1 MNVEDATISQYENL
15 SSETLVTTIN
25 LETSFSNLNAASG
38 TLTLS
43 SLQGGTVTKIGN
55 VSITEL
61 AVSDLSSVEGFATS
75 VSFKDTPDNLLFFDG
90 SYTQTVLENAESV
103 EVTSGTTSPISLDEM
118 KILSD
123 VVNTFPPEFTL
134 EVNASAKQIVD
145 FATSSNT
152 LENLAVADADVINV
166 ISGDPISVDQLSVL
180 KGLDDVVLGSG
191 TVDIADSDT
200 KILAAND
207 AVLGSAEVGIVTVN
221 SGASTVT
228 DGVSL
233 NGMTKAVVFDVEGT
247 AKDIVTNA
255 GSLGEAA
262 NISATGG
269 TAITVVEAQTLQG
282 LPGYN
287 ASTSSYS
294 IDDDAADIISATD
307 SVLTNGN
314 INVDVTDGD
323 VSASDG
329 SILNDFTAD
338 IDFSVDDN
346 PAAVAAE
353 VTGSNSSTD
362 LMMRN
367 LLRFQERLFLGL
379 QMNLGLFHQDSP

>member
-1 MNVEDATISQYENL
+1 M
-15 SSETLVTTIN
+15 
-25 LETSFSNLNAASG
+25 
-38 TLTLS
+38 
-43 SLQGGTVTKIGN
+43 
-55 VSITEL
+55 
-61 AVSDLSSVEGFATS
+61 
-75 VSFKDTPDNLLFFDG
+75 SFKDTPDNLLFFDG

-200 KILAAND
+200 KILEAND
-207 AVLGSAEVGIVTVN
+207 ATLGSAEVGTVTVN
-221 SGASTVT
+221 SGASSVT

-233 NGMTKAVVFDVEGT
+233 NGMTKAVVFDVAGT

-255 GSLGEAA
+255 NSLGEAA

-269 TAITVVEAQTLQG
+269 TAITVAEAQTLQG

-294 IDDDAADIISATD
+294 IDDSARASSQQAVISCKWKY
-307 SVLTNGN
+307 
-314 INVDVTDGD
+314 
-323 VSASDG
+323 
-329 SILNDFTAD
+329 
-338 IDFSVDDN
+338 
-346 PAAVAAE
+346 
-353 VTGSNSSTD
+353 
-362 LMMRN
+362 
-367 LLRFQERLFLGL
+367 
-379 QMNLGLFHQDSP
+379 